1 MEGEVF
7 WRGRVTL
14 AFFIVTHGES
24 LKKMLN
30 MSVSNDIQFRIPKLL
45 NLLKAK
51 LLFVFLNIGFQDICS
66 SDIYRWHHKRVRGL

>member
-51 LLFVFLNIGFQDICS
+51 LLFQEICC
-66 SDIYRWHHKRVRGL
+66 SDIYNHLHMTS

>member
-24 LKKMLN
+24 L
-30 MSVSNDIQFRIPKLL
+30 
-45 NLLKAK
+45 
-51 LLFVFLNIGFQDICS
+51 G
-66 SDIYRWHHKRVRGL
+66 